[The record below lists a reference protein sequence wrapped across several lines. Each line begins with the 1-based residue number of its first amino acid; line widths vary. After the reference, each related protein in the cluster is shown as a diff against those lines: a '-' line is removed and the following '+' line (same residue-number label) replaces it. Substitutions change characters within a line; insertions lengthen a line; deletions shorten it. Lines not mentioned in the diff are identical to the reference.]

1 MPRPGYVDHIAVSAT
16 TLDGNEWANLL
27 QVVRSTRLSSGEF
40 VARFER
46 NWADYIGVED
56 CVTCSSGTTA
66 LHLALLALGVK
77 PGDEVLIPTL
87 TFIATANAVT
97 YCGATPVFID
107 SDPHTW
113 NIDPA
118 KLGAAIT
125 PRTVGIIAVH
135 LYGQPCDMDA
145 LRAIA
150 DQHGL
155 WMVEDAAQAHG
166 ATYQGQRVGSLSDA
180 ATWSFYG
187 NKTLSMGEGGAVTT
201 NRPDLAATMRLLRGQ
216 GMDPVRRYVH
226 PVVGYNYRLTDLQ
239 AAVGVA
245 QLERI
250 DALLDKRRY
259 LRLRY
264 HELLGTRRD
273 LDFQGRLPNTVKT
286 PWLETVILA
295 DHLDRDALTL
305 FMAERGVETRPVFV
319 PCHQQAPYAKGASLP
334 VSERLARQ
342 GVSLPTHAAM
352 DTIHVE
358 QVCEA
363 LVEAIEA
370 QTKGGHDE
378 RAHD

>member
-1 MPRPGYVDHIAVSAT
+1 MPRPGYADHIAVSAT
-16 TLDGNEWANLL
+16 TLNGNEWANLL

-46 NWADYIGVED
+46 DWADYIGTEE

-77 PGDEVLIPTL
+77 PGDEVILPTL

-97 YCGATPVFID
+97 YCGATPVFVD

-113 NIDPA
+113 NIDA
-118 KLGAAIT
+118 SKLDAAIT

-150 DQHGL
+150 DKHGL
-155 WMVEDAAQAHG
+155 WIVEDAAQAHG
-166 ATYQGQRVGSLSDA
+166 ATYQGRRVGSLSDA

-187 NKTLSMGEGGAVTT
+187 NKCLSMGEGGAITT
-201 NRPDLAATMRLLRGQ
+201 NRADLAARMRLLRGQ

-226 PVVGYNYRLTDLQ
+226 PVVGFNYRLTDLQ

-250 DALLDKRRY
+250 DAYLDKRRY

-264 HELLGTRRD
+264 HELLGARRD

-295 DHLDRDALTL
+295 HHLNRDAVADC
-305 FMAERGVETRPVFV
+305 MAERGVETRPVFV
-319 PCHQQAPYAKGASLP
+319 PCHQQSPYAEGAYLP
-334 VSERLARQ
+334 VAERLARQ
-342 GVSLPTHAAM
+342 GLSLPTHAAM

-363 LVEAIEA
+363 VTGAIEA
-370 QTKGGHDE
+370 QKGGHDE
-378 RAHD
+378 RANK